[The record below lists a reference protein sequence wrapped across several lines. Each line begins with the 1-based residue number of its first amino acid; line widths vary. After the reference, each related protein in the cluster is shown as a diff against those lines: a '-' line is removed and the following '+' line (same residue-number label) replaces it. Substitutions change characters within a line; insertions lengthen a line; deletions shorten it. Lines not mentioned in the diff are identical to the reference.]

1 MSDRR
6 FRDPPAGARD
16 VSRMLAERIEV
27 LAPELL
33 AGGAGNRREWRCG
46 SVTGEAGTSMS
57 VRLVGERRGLWHD
70 HATGEGGDALD
81 LVAAVLG
88 GDTRQALDWSRR
100 WLGLDER
107 QPDAIPSRPASPP
120 VEEPPQA
127 DPVEKRQAI
136 WARCWQWRS
145 SPVEAYIAGRH
156 GWLHDD
162 ADVRYLP
169 PTDRRPQH
177 LMVALVTDSVTAAPL
192 TLHFT
197 EIVPDGAGWRRGER
211 KLMAG
216 GRKVG
221 GVIRLYPDAGV
232 DLGLGLAEGIETA
245 ASVMASGWRPVWSTI
260 DAGNM
265 AYLPVVLGLECLT
278 IFADHDRSGTG
289 QRAADRLAKRWRS
302 AGRSVAILAPPVT
315 GTDWNDIVVDR
326 EIAES

>member
-1 MSDRR
+1 MV
-6 FRDPPAGARD
+6 PARD
-16 VSRMLAERIEV
+16 IAQMLAERMEA

-33 AGGAGNRREWRCG
+33 PGGRRTGRDWRCG
-46 SVTGEAGTSMS
+46 SVAGEAGTSM
-57 VRLVGERRGLWHD
+57 VVCLAGERRGRWKD
-70 HATGEGGDALD
+70 HQAGEGGDALD
-81 LVAAVLG
+81 LVQSVLG
-88 GDTRQALDWSRR
+88 GDTRQAIEWAKR
-100 WLGLDER
+100 WLGLDDQ
-107 QPDAIPSRPASPP
+107 QPDAIPRRPAPAP

-127 DPVEKRQAI
+127 DPVEKREAI
-136 WARCWQWRS
+136 WARCQHWLRS
-145 SPVEAYIAGRH
+145 PAETYIATRH
-156 GWLHDD
+156 GWLHED
-162 ADVRYLP
+162 ADVRYMP

-177 LMVALVTDSVTAAPL
+177 LMVALVTDFVTAAPL

-221 GVIRLYPDAGV
+221 GVIRLYPDADV

-265 AYLPVVLGLECLT
+265 ADLPVLPGLKCLS

-289 QRAADRLAKRWRS
+289 QRAADRLAERWRRT
-302 AGRSVAILAPPVT
+302 GRSVAILAPPVT
-315 GTDWNDIVVDR
+315 GTDWNDIVADR
-326 EIAES
+326 EIAEP